1 MKKNL
6 YRREFLKSV
15 AATSVVAGVAPM
27 LKNGAATRIAA
38 RITPASAAAPVARAA
53 APALTTAGK
62 KMDALIKV
70 HTFDYDGVR
79 LLPSRWSDQFQHGR
93 DFYYGVSNDD
103 ILQGFRSE
111 AGLACPG
118 KPLGGWCDHDSWTV
132 FGQWLSGMS
141 RIYRATNDTEMRDKA
156 AYLTEEFAKTTD
168 GGSTAHLRPYPYEKL
183 VCGLTDMY
191 VYAGQQDAMP
201 LLAKITD
208 LASKTFDRTRAPAGP
223 KPWIMHSGTPLEWYT
238 MPENLFRA
246 YVATDDQQF
255 QDFGDVWLYHA
266 YWDKFADTNDPSN
279 AHGVHAYSHVNTF
292 SSAAMTYGVTGDPKY
307 LTIIR
312 NFYDFMQNRQTYATG
327 GYGPVERIMPPGSIG
342 KALEYQPNDFE
353 APCGSWAGF
362 KLSHYLTQFTG
373 EARYGDWAE
382 RLLYNG
388 IGAALQIRGAGQHFY
403 YADYRVAGGVKIYSR
418 SPYTCCSGTYI
429 QNIADFHNLI
439 YYKDDANLYVSLYVP
454 SEVTWRRADGAVT
467 VTQETKY
474 PEAETST
481 LTVKTDGSK
490 KFAMKLRIPGWSPDA
505 SVTVNGAPANVKCT
519 PGEWATI
526 DRTWNSGDRVE
537 IKIPLRMRMQAVEK
551 AYPQRVAVVRGPVVM
566 VQDAGAHEPIF
577 ELPSD
582 PEQLNKQL
590 VATDEGPSVFRLLP
604 PDGTDVQARFRPFYS
619 IGGDYYYRMYFDL
632 DKLPMV
638 LWDGPGPARKS

>member
-6 YRREFLKSV
+6 LRRDFLKSV
-15 AATSVVAGVAPM
+15 AATSVVAGIGPIATKAAAARSGAHVAP
-27 LKNGAATRIAA
+27 
-38 RITPASAAAPVARAA
+38 ASPTSAIPKS
-53 APALTTAGK
+53 PSLELTSAGK
-62 KMDALIKV
+62 KMDALIKI

-79 LLPSRWSDQFQHGR
+79 LLQSRWGDQFQHGR
-93 DFYYGVSNDD
+93 DFYLNVSNDD

-118 KPLGGWCDHDSWTV
+118 KPLGGWCDKDSSTV

-141 RIYRATNDTEMRDKA
+141 RIYRATNDTAMRDKA
-156 AYLTEEFAKTTD
+156 SYLTEEFAKTVGSD
-168 GGSTAHLRPYPYEKL
+168 GNARMRLYPYEKL
-183 VCGLTDMY
+183 CCGLTDMY
-191 VYAGQQDAMP
+191 VYGDQRDAIP
-201 LLAKITD
+201 LLEKVTD
-208 LASKTFDRTRAPAGP
+208 YASKTFDRTRAPAGP

-246 YVATDDQQF
+246 YIATDNKQF
-255 QDFGDVWLYHA
+255 KDFGDVWLYHA

-292 SSAAMTYGVTGDPKY
+292 SSAAMTYAVTGDPKY

-418 SPYTCCSGTYI
+418 NPYTCCSGTYI

-439 YYKDDANLYVSLYVP
+439 YYKDDSNLYVSLYVP
-454 SEVTWRRADGAVT
+454 SEVTWKRADGAIT

-505 SVTVNGAPANVKCT
+505 SVTVNGAPANVKCA
-519 PGEWATI
+519 PGEWATV
-526 DRTWNSGDRVE
+526 DRAWASGDRVE
-537 IKIPLRMRMQAVEK
+537 ITIPLRMRMQAVEK

-577 ELPSD
+577 ALPTD
-582 PEQLNKQL
+582 PDQLNKQL
-590 VATDEGPSVFRLLP
+590 VATDEGAAVFRLVP

>member
-1 MKKNL
+1 MNKNL
-6 YRREFLKSV
+6 RRREFLKSV
-15 AATSVVAGVAPM
+15 AATSVMA
-27 LKNGAATRIAA
+27 GAAASVAA
-38 RITPASAAAPVARAA
+38 SAAPNRTASVNPASALRPAARPAAELTSAGRA
-53 APALTTAGK
+53 
-62 KMDALIKV
+62 MDSLIKL
-70 HTFDYDGVR
+70 HTFNYDGVR
-79 LLPSRWSDQFQHGR
+79 LLPSRWQEQFQHGR
-93 DFYYGVSNDD
+93 DFYFGVSDDD
-103 ILQGFRSE
+103 ILKGFRSE
-111 AGLACPG
+111 AGLPAPG
-118 KPLGGWCDHDSWTV
+118 KTLGGWCEKDSSTV

-156 AYLTEEFAKTTD
+156 SYLMAEFSKTVGAD
-168 GGSTAHLRPYPYEKL
+168 GKARMRLYPYEKL

-191 VYAGQQDAMP
+191 VYGDQRDSIP
-201 LLAKITD
+201 LLERVTD
-208 LASKTFDRTRAPAGP
+208 YASKTFDRTRAPAGP

-246 YVATDDQQF
+246 YVATDNKQF
-255 QDFGDVWLYHA
+255 KDFGEVWLYHA
-266 YWDKFADTNDPSN
+266 YWDKFANTSDPPD

-307 LTIIR
+307 LTIIK
-312 NFYDFMQNRQTYATG
+312 NAYDFLQKHQTYATG

-403 YADYRVAGGVKIYSR
+403 YADYRVGSGVKIYSR

-439 YYKDDANLYVSLYVP
+439 YYKDDANLYVSLYV
-454 SEVTWRRADGAVT
+454 SSDVTWKRADGDVV

-474 PEAETST
+474 PEMETST
-481 LTVKTDGSK
+481 LTVKTDGAK
-490 KFAMKLRIPGWSPDA
+490 QFAMKLRIPAWSPDA
-505 SVTVNGAPANVKCT
+505 SITVNGAAANVKCT
-519 PGEWATI
+519 PGEWAMI

-537 IKIPLRMRMQAVEK
+537 IRIPLRLRMQAVEA
-551 AYPQRVAVVRGPVVM
+551 AYPKRVAVVRGPVVLI
-566 VQDAGAHEPIF
+566 QDGMMHEPIF
-577 ELPSD
+577 ELPGD
-582 PEQLNKQL
+582 PEELNKRL
-590 VATDEGPSVFRLLP
+590 VADEEGPSVFRLVP
-604 PDGTDVQARFRPFYS
+604 PDGTNVQAKFRPFYS
-619 IGGDYYYRMYFDL
+619 IIGDYYYRMYFDL

-638 LWDGPGPARKS
+638 LWDGPGPKRTA